1 MDIAFPFLYDNERAI
16 QIAYGGVI
24 LKYRIARGIQRFVR
38 GLFGIPFQNL
48 PPAFGDTVPSELR
61 VFETQAKEMQH
72 HPSGHV
78 STLGKSV
85 PGRGANS
92 GHKAR
97 F

>member
-1 MDIAFPFLYDNERAI
+1 MKGRLKSPNGD
-16 QIAYGGVI
+16 VI

-38 GLFGIPFQNL
+38 WLFGIPFQNL

-61 VFETQAKEMQH
+61 VFETQAKEMWH

-85 PGRGANS
+85 PGRGADS
-92 GHKAR
+92 DHKTR